1 MSFGTFWESCVA
13 KNLEEREGGEEQARV
28 RGSGNGGWA
37 GPLGMVMIL
46 MMFGL

>member
-13 KNLEEREGGEEQARV
+13 KNLEEREGGEEHARV

-37 GPLGMVMIL
+37 GPLRDADD
-46 MMFGL
+46 